1 MTASAHAPARH
12 PPATIGL
19 VFECGPQGADKQ
31 VCEYLVQQIRP
42 GVTVKSRTMD
52 DKRNLLRDAGKVAA
66 QLLKD
71 GCCCVMIIWDLRPA
85 WPDKTERPCRHD
97 ERLAVL
103 ARLAEAG
110 VSMAAP
116 VSLVCIEQEL
126 ESWLLANERAIS
138 AHLSTSAHAYL
149 VPKVKRPDA
158 VIQPKSALVQH
169 FKRARGW
176 VYDDK
181 VDAVRVL
188 KAGQLDLRRMR
199 QSESFARFEAK
210 LLGCQSPA

>member
-1 MTASAHAPARH
+1 MAVAAAPS
-12 PPATIGL
+12 ATIGL

-42 GVTVKSRTMD
+42 GVSMKSRTLD
-52 DKRNLLRDAGKVAA
+52 DKRNLLRDAGKVAV

-71 GCCCVMIIWDLRPA
+71 GCACVVIIWDLRPA

-103 ARLAEAG
+103 ALLAEAG
-110 VSMAAP
+110 VPPTAP
-116 VSLVCIEQEL
+116 VALVCIEQEL

-138 AHLSTSAHAYL
+138 TYLSTPAHAYDAR
-149 VPKVKRPDA
+149 KVKRPDA
-158 VIQPKSALVQH
+158 ITQPKSALIQH
-169 FKRARGW
+169 FKQARGW

-188 KAGQLDLRRMR
+188 KAANLDLPRMR
-199 QSESFARFEAK
+199 RSVSFARFETK
-210 LLGCQSPA
+210 LLGCVAPA

>member
-1 MTASAHAPARH
+1 MATAQAPARH
-12 PPATIGL
+12 PPASIGL

-42 GVTVKSRTMD
+42 GVTLKSRTLD
-52 DKRNLLRDAGKVAA
+52 DKRKLLRDAGKVAA

-85 WPDKTERPCRHD
+85 WPDKTERPCRRD

-103 ARLAEAG
+103 ERLVAAG
-110 VSMAAP
+110 VPPTAP
-116 VSLVCIEQEL
+116 VALICIEQEL

-138 AHLSTSAHAYL
+138 AHLSTPAHGYD

-158 VIQPKSALVQH
+158 VTQPKSAMIQH
-169 FKRARGW
+169 FKQARGW

-188 KAGQLDLRRMR
+188 KAANLDLPRLRR
-199 QSESFARFEAK
+199 SVSFARFETQ
-210 LLGCQSPA
+210 LLGCQAPA